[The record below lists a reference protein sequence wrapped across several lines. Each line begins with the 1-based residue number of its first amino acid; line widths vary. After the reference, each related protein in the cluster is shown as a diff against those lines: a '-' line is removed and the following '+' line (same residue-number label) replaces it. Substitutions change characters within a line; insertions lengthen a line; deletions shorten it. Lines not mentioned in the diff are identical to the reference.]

1 MPHTRLAF
9 QPFSEVRPLRKLPR
23 STNSFGIT
31 SFADPHPLTPIESYR
46 FKNPGEGQAQVTLSS
61 STATAALSFHTLT
74 NCNFRKPFVLIFMQ
88 IDGGVGGYL
97 CLSSTKI
104 ILYPLA
110 TLNFQSNI
118 PSGSGL
124 SAFNF
129 RSVVD
134 RVFSSLLPYLIASS
148 FRGLSS

>member
-1 MPHTRLAF
+1 IHVPL
-9 QPFSEVRPLRKLPR
+9 QSSEIKKPREALLSPGATGNGCRAKHLHVDRQFGQNKLC
-23 STNSFGIT
+23 
-31 SFADPHPLTPIESYR
+31 LTTTYC
-46 FKNPGEGQAQVTLSS
+46 GYLSQMD
-61 STATAALSFHTLT
+61 TH
-74 NCNFRKPFVLIFMQ
+74 FMQ